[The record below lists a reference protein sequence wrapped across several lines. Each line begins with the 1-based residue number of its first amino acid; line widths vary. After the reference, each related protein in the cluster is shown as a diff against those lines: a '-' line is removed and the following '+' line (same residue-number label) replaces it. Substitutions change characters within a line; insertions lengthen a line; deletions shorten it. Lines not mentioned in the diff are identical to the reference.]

1 MSLLTCQKFRVAV
14 VVAAS
19 LFFLGLVLQTPR
31 LLFEADFPVITT
43 LLSGS
48 GLFAM
53 LLSPVIMLTIA
64 VLAIIPGISRRLEL
78 CEH

>member
-19 LFFLGLVLQTPR
+19 LFFLGLALQTPR
-31 LLFEADFPVITT
+31 LFFEADFPIITT